1 MVDMGIDIDEAAV
14 AGLDDLLSRIAAETP
29 RKLGTETR
37 RAAIYICQALRARTK
52 KAPKRMRPNEYSA
65 EPSNMPPRYV
75 HSNSAG
81 RHLLR
86 RWSLTRKLGTPDQY
100 TKHHYVYTNARRG
113 KGGRMVNKSP
123 AQERRELVRNHG
135 GISRAGLAKKSWG
148 WVMKQIYN
156 GAGAG
161 DISWTRTKGE
171 RRDPRQYVKGIFERV
186 AGGAFAEI
194 RNSLDYI
201 SDALRP
207 GAITEA
213 IDAATKRMEHNVAES
228 IMRAENAPAATVRR
242 SAYQNWVAHTK
253 GWW

>member
-14 AGLDDLLSRIAAETP
+14 AGLDDLLSRIAVETP

-65 EPSNMPPRYV
+65 EPSNVPPRYV

-86 RWSLTRKLGTPDQY
+86 RWSLTRKVGTPDQY
-100 TKHHYVYTNARRG
+100 TKDHYVYTNAHRG
-113 KGGRMVNKSP
+113 KGGRMVGKSP

-135 GISRAGLAKKSWG
+135 GISRAGLAKTSWG

-156 GAGAG
+156 AAPVS
-161 DISWTRTKGE
+161 DIAWKKTKGE
-171 RRDPRQYVKGIFERV
+171 RRDPRQYVKGIFTQV
-186 AGGAFAEI
+186 ASGAMAQI
-194 RNSLDYI
+194 DNSLDYI
-201 SDALRP
+201 LDALPP
-207 GAITEA
+207 GAVGEA
-213 IDAATKRMEHNVAES
+213 IEAATKRMEYNVSE
-228 IMRAENAPAATVRR
+228 
-242 SAYQNWVAHTK
+242 
-253 GWW
+253 GL

>member
-1 MVDMGIDIDEAAV
+1 MVDMGIDIDAAAV
-14 AGLDDLLSRIAAETP
+14 AGLDDLLSRIAVETP

-65 EPSNMPPRYV
+65 EPSNVPPRYV

-100 TKHHYVYTNARRG
+100 TKHHYVYTNAHRG
-113 KGGRMVNKSP
+113 KGGRMVGKSP

-135 GISRAGLAKKSWG
+135 GISRAGLAKTSWG

-156 GAGAG
+156 AAPVS
-161 DISWTRTKGE
+161 DIAWKKTKGE
-171 RRDPRQYVKGIFERV
+171 RRDPRQYVKGIFTQV
-186 AGGAFAEI
+186 ASGAMAQI
-194 RNSLDYI
+194 DNSLDYI
-201 SDALRP
+201 LDALPP
-207 GAITEA
+207 GAVGEA
-213 IDAATKRMEHNVAES
+213 IEAATKRMEYNVSE
-228 IMRAENAPAATVRR
+228 
-242 SAYQNWVAHTK
+242 
-253 GWW
+253 GL

>member
-65 EPSNMPPRYV
+65 EPSNVPPRYV

-81 RHLLR
+81 HRLLR
-86 RWSLTRKLGTPDQY
+86 RWQLTRKVGTPDQY
-100 TKHHYVYTNARRG
+100 TKDHYVYTNARRG

-135 GISRAGLAKKSWG
+135 GISRAGLAKISWG

-156 GAGAG
+156 AAPVS
-161 DISWTRTKGE
+161 DIAWKKTKGE
-171 RRDPRQYVKGIFERV
+171 RRDPRQYVKGIFTQV
-186 AGGAFAEI
+186 AAGAMAQI
-194 RNSLDYI
+194 DNSLDYI
-201 SDALRP
+201 LDALPP
-207 GAITEA
+207 GAVGEA
-213 IDAATKRMEHNVAES
+213 IEAATKRMEYNVSE
-228 IMRAENAPAATVRR
+228 
-242 SAYQNWVAHTK
+242 
-253 GWW
+253 GL

>member
-65 EPSNMPPRYV
+65 EPSNVPPRYV

-100 TKHHYVYTNARRG
+100 TKHHYVYTNAHRG
-113 KGGRMVNKSP
+113 KGGRMVGKSP

-156 GAGAG
+156 AAPVS
-161 DISWTRTKGE
+161 DIAWKKTKGE
-171 RRDPRQYVKGIFERV
+171 RRDPRQYVKGIFTQV
-186 AGGAFAEI
+186 ASGAMAQI
-194 RNSLDYI
+194 DNSLDYI
-201 SDALRP
+201 LDALPP
-207 GAITEA
+207 GAVGEA
-213 IDAATKRMEHNVAES
+213 IEAATKRMEYNVSE
-228 IMRAENAPAATVRR
+228 
-242 SAYQNWVAHTK
+242 
-253 GWW
+253 GL

>member
-14 AGLDDLLSRIAAETP
+14 AGLDDLLSRIAVETP

-100 TKHHYVYTNARRG
+100 TKHHYVYTNAHRG
-113 KGGRMVNKSP
+113 KGGRMVGKSP

-135 GISRAGLAKKSWG
+135 GISRAGLAKTSWG

-156 GAGAG
+156 AAPVS
-161 DISWTRTKGE
+161 DIAWKKTKGE
-171 RRDPRQYVKGIFERV
+171 RRDPRQYVKGIFTQV
-186 AGGAFAEI
+186 ASGAMAQI
-194 RNSLDYI
+194 DNSLDYI
-201 SDALRP
+201 LDALPP
-207 GAITEA
+207 GAVGEA
-213 IDAATKRMEHNVAES
+213 IEAATKRMEYNVSE
-228 IMRAENAPAATVRR
+228 
-242 SAYQNWVAHTK
+242 
-253 GWW
+253 GL

>member
-1 MVDMGIDIDEAAV
+1 MGIDIDEAAV
-14 AGLDDLLSRIAAETP
+14 AGLNDLLSRIAAETP

-65 EPSNMPPRYV
+65 EPSNVPPRYV

-100 TKHHYVYTNARRG
+100 TKHHYVYTNAHRG
-113 KGGRMVNKSP
+113 KGGRMIGKSP

-135 GISRAGLAKKSWG
+135 GIPRAGLAKTSWG

-156 GAGAG
+156 AAPVT
-161 DISWTRTKGE
+161 DMVWKKTKGE
-171 RRDPRQYVKGIFERV
+171 RRDPRQYVKGMFARV
-186 AGGAFAEI
+186 ASGAIAEI
-194 RNSLDYI
+194 DNLLDYI
-201 SDALRP
+201 LDALPP
-207 GAITEA
+207 GAVSEA
-213 IDAATKRMEHNVAES
+213 IEAATKRMEYNVSE
-228 IMRAENAPAATVRR
+228 
-242 SAYQNWVAHTK
+242 
-253 GWW
+253 GL

>member
-14 AGLDDLLSRIAAETP
+14 AGLDDLLSRIAVETP

-65 EPSNMPPRYV
+65 EPSNVPPRYV

-135 GISRAGLAKKSWG
+135 GISRAGLAKTSWG

-156 GAGAG
+156 AAPVS
-161 DISWTRTKGE
+161 DIAWKKTKGE
-171 RRDPRQYVKGIFERV
+171 RRDPRQYVKGIFTQV
-186 AGGAFAEI
+186 ASGAMAQI
-194 RNSLDYI
+194 DNSLDYI
-201 SDALRP
+201 LDALPP
-207 GAITEA
+207 GAVGEA
-213 IDAATKRMEHNVAES
+213 IEAATKRMEYNVSE
-228 IMRAENAPAATVRR
+228 
-242 SAYQNWVAHTK
+242 
-253 GWW
+253 GL

>member
-1 MVDMGIDIDEAAV
+1 MVDMGINIDEAAV

-65 EPSNMPPRYV
+65 EPSNVPPRYV

-100 TKHHYVYTNARRG
+100 TKDHYVYTNARRG
-113 KGGRMVNKSP
+113 KRGRMVNKSP

-135 GISRAGLAKKSWG
+135 GISRAGLAKTSWG

-156 GAGAG
+156 AAPVS
-161 DISWTRTKGE
+161 DIAWKKTKGE
-171 RRDPRQYVKGIFERV
+171 RRDPRQYVKGIFTQV
-186 AGGAFAEI
+186 AAGAMAQI
-194 RNSLDYI
+194 DNSLDYI
-201 SDALRP
+201 LDALPP
-207 GAITEA
+207 GAVGEA
-213 IDAATKRMEHNVAES
+213 IEAATKRMEYNVSE
-228 IMRAENAPAATVRR
+228 
-242 SAYQNWVAHTK
+242 
-253 GWW
+253 GL

>member
-14 AGLDDLLSRIAAETP
+14 AGLDDLLSRIAVETP

-37 RAAIYICQALRARTK
+37 RAAIYICQALRAKTK

-65 EPSNMPPRYV
+65 EPSNVPPRYV

-100 TKHHYVYTNARRG
+100 TKHHYVYTNAHRG
-113 KGGRMVNKSP
+113 KGGRMVGKSP

-135 GISRAGLAKKSWG
+135 GISRAGLAKTSWG

-156 GAGAG
+156 AAPVS
-161 DISWTRTKGE
+161 DIAWKKTKGE
-171 RRDPRQYVKGIFERV
+171 RRDPRQYVKGIFTQV
-186 AGGAFAEI
+186 ASGAMAQI
-194 RNSLDYI
+194 DNSLDYI
-201 SDALRP
+201 LDALPP
-207 GAITEA
+207 GAVGEA
-213 IDAATKRMEHNVAES
+213 REAATKRMEYNVSE
-228 IMRAENAPAATVRR
+228 
-242 SAYQNWVAHTK
+242 
-253 GWW
+253 GL